1 MRPEQV
7 TRLAAI
13 EEALIDVFI
22 AEAEPKRM
30 PGMKTAQ
37 DRGDRYWFKKNALA
51 TLRLVA
57 NIQTVLRE
65 INVGDQGGD
74 ANPKPAETDG
84 TKEREAEAA
93 ALTKQG
99 IAILDRHRK
108 ARGEK

>member
-7 TRLAAI
+7 SKLASI
-13 EEALIDVFI
+13 EEQLIDVFI
-22 AEAEPKRM
+22 AEAEPGKL

-65 INVGDQGGD
+65 IQSGDGGD
-74 ANPKPAETDG
+74 NKQPKPSEADDSETRE
-84 TKEREAEAA
+84 KEIERLNKE
-93 ALTKQG
+93 G
-99 IAILDRHRK
+99 IAILERHRK
-108 ARGEK
+108 RQGAK

>member
-7 TRLAAI
+7 SKLAAI
-13 EEALIDVFI
+13 EEQLIDVFI
-22 AEAEPKRM
+22 MEAEPQKL

-65 INVGDQGGD
+65 IQTGGEGE
-74 ANPKPAETDG
+74 NPKKPAETD
-84 TKEREAEAA
+84 EAETREKEIER
-93 ALTKQG
+93 LNREG
-99 IAILDRHRK
+99 VAILDRHRK
-108 ARGEK
+108 RQQGKK